1 MQFLAECAQNTV
13 CVSLQEELSATGVAY
28 MAGLTIGLYQKD
40 NLFNQLKYDIY
51 QNRFNS
57 LDWQLQMNRWYEA
70 INIIQGKG
78 A

>member
-1 MQFLAECAQNTV
+1 
-13 CVSLQEELSATGVAY
+13 